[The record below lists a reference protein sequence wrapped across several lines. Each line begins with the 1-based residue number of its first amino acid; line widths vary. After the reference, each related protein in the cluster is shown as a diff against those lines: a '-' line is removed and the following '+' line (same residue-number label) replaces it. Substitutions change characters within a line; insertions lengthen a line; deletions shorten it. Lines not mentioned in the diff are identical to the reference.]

1 MTDGFK
7 ICSPNF
13 TLFKNGLKSLFS
25 PNSYKKK
32 KKKKKKTETKKH
44 KKKNLKKKKKKGF
57 FVSHKGQY
65 KLIQPLKGFKT
76 VNIRQFQKSDCSI

>member
-25 PNSYKKK
+25 PNNYKRKNK
-32 KKKKKKTETKKH
+32 QTKKQTQT
-44 KKKNLKKKKKKGF
+44 KKSNRKA
-57 FVSHKGQY
+57 FVSHKGRY

>member
-25 PNSYKKK
+25 PNNYKKK
-32 KKKKKKTETKKH
+32 QQQKNKH
-44 KKKNLKKKKKKGF
+44 KQKKSNKKA